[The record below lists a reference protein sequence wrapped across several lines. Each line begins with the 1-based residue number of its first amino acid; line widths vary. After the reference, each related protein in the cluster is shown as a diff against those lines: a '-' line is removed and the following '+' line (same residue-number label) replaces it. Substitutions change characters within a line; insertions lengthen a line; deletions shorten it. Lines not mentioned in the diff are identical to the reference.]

1 MTPGPVSIYECPNCK
16 SFLKR
21 GSILSGNTFGAISYS
36 DGRRIASML
45 PDFPVIT
52 ICSECENIFWIKKAE
67 KVGELFRRSIFEGA
81 DDECENEDWLNA
93 PWIKFLTTDEYFRV
107 LDLKLYSDSDIEEER
122 YIRLNIWWGF
132 NDRIRENINLQ
143 FFRSEEEKIRW
154 KANVKRLLNI
164 LDDNDTTDRLMKAE
178 LFRNLGFFSLCMDT
192 LNEIEDENVSWVKS
206 AMERECEKS
215 NMYVVE
221 ISG

>member
-1 MTPGPVSIYECPNCK
+1 MTPGPDSIYACPNCRN
-16 SFLKR
+16 FLKR
-21 GSILSGNTFGAISYS
+21 GSLMSGNTFGAISYS
-36 DGRRIASML
+36 DGKRVTSML
-45 PDFPVIT
+45 PEFPVIT
-52 ICSECENIFWIKKAE
+52 ICPECQNIFWIKNDD
-67 KVGELFRRSIFEGA
+67 KVGEIQGRLYMAEK
-81 DDECENEDWLNA
+81 NEEVNKEWLDA
-93 PWIKFLTTDEYFRV
+93 ETVRFLSTDEYFRV
-107 LDLKLYSDSDIEEER
+107 LDFKLYSDSDIEEER

-164 LDDNDTTDRLMKAE
+164 LDDNDTNDRLMKAE
-178 LFRNLGFFSLCMDT
+178 LFRNLGFFTLCLDT
-192 LNEIEDENVSWVKS
+192 LNEIEDENVNWVKT